1 MEEKTTASA
10 KGETATPAVL
20 VRPATVDDAEAM
32 MALIRELALYEKAPE
47 AVTVSMDHFV
57 ESGFGPKPVWEALVA
72 VIPASAGS
80 EEQIVGLA
88 LYYIRYSTWKGQ
100 SMYLED
106 LIVTE
111 DFRRKGIG
119 DLLMAGLINEAK
131 KRKLY
136 AILWQVLDWN
146 EPAIKFYKKYNARF
160 DEAWI
165 NVSLPL

>member
-10 KGETATPAVL
+10 KGETATPAVWI
-20 VRPATVDDAEAM
+20 RPATVDDAEAM

-119 DLLMAGLINEAK
+119 DLLMAGLIEEAK